1 MARDLTSN
9 FIITLV
15 DGSEL
20 PVSQSYINNLRSA
33 LEF

>member
-9 FIITLV
+9 FIITLT